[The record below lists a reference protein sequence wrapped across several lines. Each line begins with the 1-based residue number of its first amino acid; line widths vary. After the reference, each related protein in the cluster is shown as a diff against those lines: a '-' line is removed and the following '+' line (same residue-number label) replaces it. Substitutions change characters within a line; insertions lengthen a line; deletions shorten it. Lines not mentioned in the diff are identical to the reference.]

1 MKRGAG
7 GAAVAAAG
15 FLMLQQSNHY
25 HQLHTEKEVQQERS
39 SAMRNS
45 SNLRCQWVC
54 FARKRTMV
62 FHLATSLAQKTS
74 Y

>member
-25 HQLHTEKEVQQERS
+25 HQLHTEKEVPTRKIV
-39 SAMRNS
+39 
-45 SNLRCQWVC
+45 SNE
-54 FARKRTMV
+54 K
-62 FHLATSLAQKTS
+62 
-74 Y
+74 